1 MGPGAPSHALLS
13 SPEPQTH
20 QFCSSSS
27 SRRNPSSSSRILR
40 RAGKPPCHRP
50 RLKGYPL
57 TRAAPSP
64 LTLRITGIEP
74 GPDACPEGE
83 VGRDALPTPQ
93 EASLPPG
100 LIVSGKGGGLDRAG
114 APHPVPP
121 ALPARCSAAETLER
135 LPTAAGWAGPF
146 RPSREGRG
154 VDTPTQKGPSQHQEG
169 KGDLLRAPLSTASET
184 PGVLGAGNPGD
195 VACCTEKGARG
206 GGRVQAA
213 PHDIVTSV
221 GDPRGVGG
229 GSPGSLLPS

>member
-100 LIVSGKGGGLDRAG
+100 LIVLGKGGGWTERGPPTPFPPLFLPGAARRKHWRDSQRPRGGLGPSAPAG
-114 APHPVPP
+114 RGAGWILPPRKVPP
-121 ALPARCSAAETLER
+121 SIRR
-135 LPTAAGWAGPF
+135 
-146 RPSREGRG
+146 GRG
-154 VDTPTQKGPSQHQEG
+154 I
-169 KGDLLRAPLSTASET
+169 
-184 PGVLGAGNPGD
+184 
-195 VACCTEKGARG
+195 C
-206 GGRVQAA
+206 
-213 PHDIVTSV
+213 
-221 GDPRGVGG
+221 
-229 GSPGSLLPS
+229 